1 VSVAI
6 KILLMIVVFGPIVVW
21 GVILIRTAIAD
32 GRDAQKRKRV
42 TRG

>member
-1 VSVAI
+1 MSLAL
-6 KILLMIVVFGPIVVW
+6 KILLMVVVFGPIVVW
-21 GVILIRTAIAD
+21 GVILIRTAFVD

>member
-1 VSVAI
+1 MSLAI
-6 KILLMIVVFGPIVVW
+6 KILLMIVVFGPIVIW

-32 GRDAQKRKRV
+32 GREAQRRKRV